1 MGWLPWREA
10 LDRKRRLAGLGG
22 TQGKA
27 RSERNGQ
34 SKYEEDGV
42 AGQERSRDM
51 LLLLPLL
58 RFSGWLL
65 TSDDEPVLMAL

>member
-1 MGWLPWREA
+1 VWWLPWREA
-10 LDRKRRLAGLGG
+10 LDRKRRLAGLGE
-22 TQGKA
+22 TKGKA
-27 RSERNGQ
+27 RGERTGQ
-34 SKYEEDGV
+34 SKYEEDGF

-51 LLLLPLL
+51 LLLLPQL